1 MSKTNALQRLTAA
14 AARLPAPL
22 RRRAV
27 TAAFTW
33 QVRFAGTGGVRFEV
47 LESGKAV
54 AVMANRGKVRNHIGG
69 IHAAAMALLAE
80 TTTGAVFGLA
90 LPGDKLPLLKK
101 MEIDYVRRA
110 KGGLRAEATL
120 ALPQRK
126 ALAAKERGE
135 LVVPVR
141 VTDADGEEPIQCRM
155 TWAWV
160 PKQRKAA
167 EGAA

>member
-1 MSKTNALQRLTAA
+1 MTKPNALHRLTAA

-33 QVRFAGTGGVRFEV
+33 RVRFAGTGGVRFEV
-47 LESGKAV
+47 LEEGHAV

-80 TTTGAVFGLA
+80 TTTGAAFGIS
-90 LPGDKLPLLKK
+90 LPSDKLPLLKK

-110 KGGLRAEATL
+110 HGGLRAEATL
-120 ALPQRK
+120 ALPQRRT
-126 ALAAKERGE
+126 LATKERGE
-135 LVVPVR
+135 MVVPVR
-141 VTDADGEEPIQCRM
+141 VTDAAGEEPIKCRM
-155 TWAWV
+155 TWAWI
-160 PKQRKAA
+160 PKKREEPA
-167 EGAA
+167 